1 MQKIIFVNR
10 FFYPDRS
17 ATSQILSDLVFN
29 IKESIDAEIHIIT
42 SRNTYEND
50 KLLAPEEIESGV
62 VIHRVWT
69 SRFGRSNLV
78 GRLLDYLSFYISTF
92 FMLMKVTSKNDIVI
106 AKTDPPVISY
116 VAYLVCKF
124 KKARLINWLQD
135 LFPEVA
141 GELNIIN
148 KKSLL
153 FDALKKIKNNTLDAA
168 EINVVIGDRM
178 SNIVESQGVDSHN
191 IKVIRNWSVND
202 RVHYVHKSDNYLI
215 NEWGLKDKFV
225 ISYSGNFGRAHE
237 YEPIK
242 RLITELDDNDTVFLF
257 IGGGKY
263 YEDIKEY
270 AELVRLKNV
279 LFKPYQDKKELNYSL
294 SVADIHI
301 VSLIPSLEGLIVP
314 SKFYGIAS
322 VGIPVLFIGEKDGEI
337 GKVVSDKKCG
347 YVISPEDYENIA
359 DRVRE
364 IKNHQML
371 LASMSSNIS
380 KLYDEEYQPDVAY
393 NKWLDI
399 LLEYSQ

>member
-10 FFYPDRS
+10 FFYPDQS

-29 IKESIDAEIHIIT
+29 IKESINAEIHIVT
-42 SRNTYEND
+42 SRSTYENN
-50 KLLAPEEIESGV
+50 KVLASDEVENGV

-92 FMLMKVTSKNDIVI
+92 FMLMKVTSRNNIII

-141 GELNIIN
+141 GELNLIN
-148 KKSLL
+148 KNSLL
-153 FDALKKIKNNTLDAA
+153 FYALKKLKNNALDAA
-168 EINVVIGDRM
+168 EINVVIGDKM
-178 SNIVESQGVDSHN
+178 SNLVESQGVDAQN
-191 IKVIRNWSVND
+191 IKVIRNWSVSD
-202 RVHYVHKSDNYLI
+202 RIHYVQKSENYLI
-215 NEWGLKDKFV
+215 NKWGLKDKFV

-270 AELVRLKNV
+270 AESVGLKNV

-322 VGIPVLFIGEKDGEI
+322 VGVPVLFIGEKDGEI

-359 DRVRE
+359 AHVRE
-364 IKNHQML
+364 IKNQQML
-371 LASMSSNIS
+371 LTSMSSNIS